1 MQRSVDSRQFDAV
14 VVGAAL
20 GGLASAAILANRGWR
35 VAVVDPLPQ
44 IGGRVGAVESE
55 GYWISWG
62 HRDGHGIGDLAFF
75 DVHSSRAAKEAGVE
89 LRLRPFMGSCLRV
102 HWLPE
107 GRATELPADTL
118 LPESGDP
125 LDQARQLCRFF
136 GDVGEAEVDT
146 VAREILDVFTRLAAI
161 DDEEAWRLVPVRM
174 GDWLARNVPN
184 PAVRRVILQQ
194 FECVPFT
201 PSVETSLGRFI
212 LHRRH
217 VQGEPVVPDDFE
229 VGGMQGII
237 TPFARALES
246 KRGEI
251 WLGWK
256 PLEITIEDGEV
267 RGVVAVDQ
275 ASLVQVLEAPVVITD
290 YPGWRLPELVPEQ
303 LLPSEWL
310 AAARRTERYAA
321 DAVCW
326 WAGLRRL
333 PTRREDGRL
342 EDNSSPWQRILLG
355 GDTVRGFHGGFYF
368 PSAFAPRSAPEGEHL
383 LCVEIVASGEEQ
395 GRKWRSWSDA
405 QRAIDRNVDYLHQYY
420 SDLEECITW
429 SSYQYVTPPQY
440 LSWYTKPI
448 YRHSVKVSTIGG
460 LYVAASSSEG
470 VGSWLDIECAAA
482 LEAVGLA
489 EEERGHLRRSETG

>member
-1 MQRSVDSRQFDAV
+1 MRGSSDSRRFDAI

-44 IGGRVGAVESE
+44 VGGRVGAVESD

-75 DVHSSRAAKEAGVE
+75 PVHTSVAAKEAGVE
-89 LRLRPFMGSCLRV
+89 LRLRPFLGNSLRV

-107 GRATELPADTL
+107 GRAAELPADTL

-125 LDQARQLCRFF
+125 FEQMRELCRFF
-136 GDVGEAEVDT
+136 GDVGEADVDA
-146 VAREILDVFTRLAAI
+146 VAREVLDVFARLAAV
-161 DDEEAWRLVPVRM
+161 DDDEAWRLVPVRM
-174 GDWLARNVPN
+174 GDWLARNVAN
-184 PAVRRVILQQ
+184 PAARRVILQQ
-194 FECVPFT
+194 FECMPFT
-201 PSVETSLGRFI
+201 PSSETSLGRFI

-217 VQGEPVVPDDFE
+217 VQGGPVVPDDYE
-229 VGGMQGII
+229 VGGMQGVIA
-237 TPFARALES
+237 PFARRVEANG
-246 KRGEI
+246 GEI

-256 PLEITIEDGEV
+256 PLEILLEDDEV
-267 RGVVAVDQ
+267 RGVVALDS

-290 YPGWRLPELVPEQ
+290 YEGWRLPELVPERR
-303 LLPSEWL
+303 LPSGWL
-310 AAARRTERYAA
+310 EAARRTERYAA

-333 PTRREDGRL
+333 PTRREDGQV
-342 EDNSSPWQRILLG
+342 EDGSSPWQRILRG
-355 GDTVRGFHGGFYF
+355 GGSVRAFHGGFYF
-368 PSAFAPRSAPEGEHL
+368 PSMSAPRSAPEGKHL
-383 LCVEIVASGEEQ
+383 LCVEIVASGEEE
-395 GRKWRSWSDA
+395 GRKWPSWDA
-405 QRAIDRNVDYLHQYY
+405 AQQAIDRNVVYLHDYY
-420 SDLEECITW
+420 SDLDDCVEW
-429 SSYQYVTPPQY
+429 SRYQYVTPPQY

-448 YRHSVKVSTIGG
+448 YRHPVKVRTIGG

-482 LEAVGLA
+482 LEAVRLA
-489 EEERGHLRRSETG
+489 EEERGLLRRV